1 MTAEELREAQRASEE
16 ARVRSRFAEQARN
29 AAIRTALD
37 EGWTHAQ
44 IAKATGLTRGRI
56 GQLAGP
62 AKQPS

>member
-1 MTAEELREAQRASEE
+1 MTADELAEAQRASEE
-16 ARVRSRFAEQARN
+16 ARVRARFAEQNRN
-29 AAIRTALD
+29 AMIRQALE

-44 IAKATGLTRGRI
+44 IARATGLTRGRI